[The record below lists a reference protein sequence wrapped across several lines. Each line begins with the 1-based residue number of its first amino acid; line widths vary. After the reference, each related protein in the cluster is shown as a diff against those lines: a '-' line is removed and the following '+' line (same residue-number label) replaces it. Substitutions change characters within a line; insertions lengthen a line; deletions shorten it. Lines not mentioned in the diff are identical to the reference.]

1 MSLERLQKTLVYL
14 TGIKL
19 LGTRHSTCDSNDNGW
34 LRPLWIL
41 WFAMLITM
49 VGFGSVFPF
58 LPLYLIELGITDS
71 GKAALWS
78 GVLGGVPALLMMLTA
93 PLWGILGNRT
103 GSKRN
108 VIIGL
113 LGFSLVY
120 IAASSVPNFQTL
132 LLVWPLLG
140 MLPAPAMVAIP
151 LITGLVPQRK
161 ITFSIGVLT
170 SATFLGF
177 AMGPFLGGTLIDQF
191 GFRFVLLFT
200 SVLLCLSG
208 LTVLL
213 FVKNDRQKHTDSTPL
228 VLSSVYKDML
238 RPIRMGYLPIIFG
251 LLFIIQS
258 MSAFTM
264 PVIPLLTAKLSL
276 SIDAGLSAGIAFS
289 IMGIT
294 GGITSMF
301 TSKIIELISSRNL
314 ILILLITASLV
325 NIPVLFIGDLIPFYI
340 ILGIIGACEG
350 GLVTLI
356 FAQIGLSSD
365 SNRSAIYGASQSIS
379 ALAWALAPII
389 GGLAAGLWGLREV
402 FILQAVICILG
413 GFTAII
419 LKYKF
424 PETKIIPEV
433 NDRQEIL
440 PDPITTGTS

>member
-19 LGTRHSTCDSNDNGW
+19 LGTRHSTHDSNDNEW

-177 AMGPFLGGTLIDQF
+177 AMGPFLGGALIDQF

-294 GGITSMF
+294 GGI
-301 TSKIIELISSRNL
+301 
-314 ILILLITASLV
+314 
-325 NIPVLFIGDLIPFYI
+325 

-413 GFTAII
+413 GFTAVI

-433 NDRQEIL
+433 NNRQEIL
-440 PDPITTGTS
+440 PDPMPTGGS